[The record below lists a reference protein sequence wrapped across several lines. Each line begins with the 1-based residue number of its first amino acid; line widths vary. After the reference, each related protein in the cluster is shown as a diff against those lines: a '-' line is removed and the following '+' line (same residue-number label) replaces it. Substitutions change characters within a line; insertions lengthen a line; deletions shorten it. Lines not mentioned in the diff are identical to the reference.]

1 MTDDALDVLLVE
13 DDPADARRVA
23 ELLESGTQLNR
34 VDLDGSVPDR
44 SVLHREPTPEA
55 GLGRLSDVDVD
66 VILLDVGLPDGD
78 GFDAL
83 VRVLDAADF
92 TPVIALTERE
102 DRDFG
107 IQAIQQGA
115 RDSLAKDD
123 LTGDLLISSI
133 RYAVEQSRQERER
146 VRHREQLEALNR
158 QYGISQ
164 DVVHALITESTR
176 EGLERAVCERLVEP
190 DAYDVVWI
198 GEVNRTTERLCS
210 REFAPADSGFDVG
223 PVPSAGDGGERPEVE
238 AVRTRSTQVVQDG
251 ETPPEFERCHGAL
264 RAAGYRSMAAIP
276 VAYGNVCYGVV
287 AVYDES
293 PSAFVSTDRESLTRL
308 GEIIG
313 HAITAIERRD
323 ALTSDTVF
331 QLTFS
336 LEREADA
343 LVDASAAG
351 WRLDVARLIGAD
363 PGFIAYGTVEGIE
376 KDELCGIAERS
387 RLVDGLRTLSPE
399 ADGYEVEL
407 TTEWGEEL
415 VPALA
420 EHGAIVTGLTV
431 ADGEFRFVV
440 EVPSERDKHQI
451 VDIVHDHCADATL
464 RAQWTVARDDP
475 AITDF
480 HLAFENQL
488 TEKQRAVLK
497 AAYHAGYFDWPRKR
511 TGEEVAALLGV
522 TQATFSEHFRGA
534 ERTLFEAVFEGSEDG
549 DALPAS
555 PWEPSDPDAPR

>member
-1 MTDDALDVLLVE
+1 MTDEALDVLLLE
-13 DDPADARRVA
+13 SDPADARRVA

-34 VDLDGSVPDR
+34 VDLDGSVPGR
-44 SVLHREPTPEA
+44 SVLHRESTLEA
-55 GLGRLSDVDVD
+55 GLRRLADGDVD
-66 VILLDVGLPDGD
+66 VILFDLGLPDSD
-78 GFDAL
+78 GYDAL
-83 VRVLDAADF
+83 VGVLDAADF
-92 TPVIALTERE
+92 TPVVVLT
-102 DRDFG
+102 DRDDRDLG
-107 IQAIQQGA
+107 IQAIQEGA
-115 RDSLAKDD
+115 RDYLVKGD

-133 RYAVEQSRQERER
+133 RYAVEQARQERER
-146 VRHREQLEALNR
+146 VQHREQLEALNR
-158 QYGISQ
+158 LYGISQ
-164 DVVHALITESTR
+164 DVAHALISESTR
-176 EGLERAVCERLVEP
+176 DGLERAVCERLVEP
-190 DAYDVVWI
+190 DAYDFAWI
-198 GEVNRTTERLCS
+198 GEVNRATDRLSS
-210 REFAPADSGFDVG
+210 REFAPADAEFDVVSG
-223 PVPSAGDGGERPEVE
+223 PSAGDADGERPEVE
-238 AVRTRSTQVVQDG
+238 AVRTRTVQVVQDG
-251 ETPPEFERCHGAL
+251 ETPPEFDRCHEEI
-264 RAAGYRSMAAIP
+264 RAAGYRAAAAIP

-287 AVYDES
+287 AIYDES
-293 PSAFVSTDRESLTRL
+293 PDAFVSTDRESLSRL

-313 HAITAIERRD
+313 HAIAAVERRD

-343 LVDASAAG
+343 LVAASTAG

-363 PGFIAYGTVEGIE
+363 PGVLAYGTVEGIE
-376 KDELCGIAERS
+376 KQELRGIAERS
-387 RLVDGLRTLSPE
+387 QLVDGLRILSPE

-407 TTEWGEEL
+407 TTRWGEKL

-420 EHGAIVTGLTV
+420 KHGALVTALTV
-431 ADGEFRFVV
+431 ADGEVRFVV

-451 VDIVHDHCADATL
+451 VDIVHDHYADATL

-497 AAYHAGYFDWPRKR
+497 AAYHAGYFDWPRKS
-511 TGEEVAALLGV
+511 TGEEVADLLGV

-534 ERTLFEAVFEGSEDG
+534 ERTLFEAVFEGGEDDG
-549 DALPAS
+549 VPAS